1 MAYTINLKNGQR
13 LDMEVYLA
21 FDQPELLDEGP
32 EPDLDARKF
41 YQGMHLQSPQG
52 FRWPAVRRSR
62 CAKGCLVSSRTG
74 PTFLH
79 CRPYCRPHERA
90 YPLQQI

>member
-21 FDQPELLDEGP
+21 FDQPELMDPGP
-32 EPDLDARKF
+32 EPDLDASKV
-41 YQGMHLQSPQG
+41 LSEACNCKTTQG

-62 CAKGCLVSSRTG
+62 MCQGLPCE
-74 PTFLH
+74 FL
-79 CRPYCRPHERA
+79 ESVTSFLT
-90 YPLQQI
+90 LQTINDGSPSA

>member
-21 FDQPELLDEGP
+21 FDQPEMMAPGT
-32 EPDLDARKF
+32 EPGMDADKLQR
-41 YQGMHLQSPQG
+41 GMNLQSDQG

-62 CAKGCLVSSRTG
+62 CAKGCIV
-74 PTFLH
+74 
-79 CRPYCRPHERA
+79 RPC
-90 YPLQQI
+90 

>member
-21 FDQPELLDEGP
+21 FDQPELMDPGP
-32 EPDLDARKF
+32 EPDLDAAKF
-41 YQGMHLQSPQG
+41 YRGMHLQSDQG

-62 CAKGCLVSSRTG
+62 CAKGCLV
-74 PTFLH
+74 
-79 CRPYCRPHERA
+79 RP
-90 YPLQQI
+90 